1 MNVAYTGDWADGA
14 PHGDG
19 TAEWHPVRSGA
30 VIAAEKKKAAEGGAP
45 LSPPVPQQ
53 RYSGQWVGGA
63 PEGEGCFSWKD
74 GSSYKGQWKGGERH
88 GEGAW
93 IPQPS
98 NDTPKRPPPM
108 SEDRI
113 IAIVDLYGESFRPPQ
128 YLQPGYVGQ
137 WEEGCGMHGQGK
149 WIGTNLWSYEGQ
161 WVGGQPH
168 GVGKV
173 RDAEGGLHHGKMK
186 GADGTNAG
194 AREGMEVGDSKWSEG
209 KRMPDSHLFA
219 ESEHA
224 LQRAKDAVRA
234 TAGLGVMLSAKSTEA
249 LPVPPPAAPAA
260 AKAGAKKKK

>member
-30 VIAAEKKKAAEGGAP
+30 VMAAEKKKAAEGGAP
-45 LSPPVPQQ
+45 ISPPVPQQ
-53 RYSGQWVGGA
+53 SYSGQWVGGA

-128 YLQPGYVGQ
+128 YLCMYVCMYGNAL
-137 WEEGCGMHGQGK
+137 CGVVCPAPLRTGHVCLTPKLTVVDQRGL
-149 WIGTNLWSYEGQ
+149 ITN
-161 WVGGQPH
+161 P
-168 GVGKV
+168 
-173 RDAEGGLHHGKMK
+173 
-186 GADGTNAG
+186 
-194 AREGMEVGDSKWSEG
+194 
-209 KRMPDSHLFA
+209 
-219 ESEHA
+219 
-224 LQRAKDAVRA
+224 
-234 TAGLGVMLSAKSTEA
+234 
-249 LPVPPPAAPAA
+249 
-260 AKAGAKKKK
+260 